1 MVFSDPRFF
10 CFFLGTNVMQT
21 LEHALQTVSYE
32 VLITSEPGLESKEWN
47 RISCIQ
53 VVGFVA

>member
-1 MVFSDPRFF
+1 MFYPDPRFV
-10 CFFLGTNVMQT
+10 FFLGTIPMQT
-21 LEHALQTVSYE
+21 SEHDLQAVYYE

-47 RISCIQ
+47 RISFIP